1 VTECSKG
8 IGSVANCHPAS
19 AALCTPVKTGFFLFH
34 QLATVVN
41 HFEIQK
47 GVLMHEGDH
56 PARDLVARKPSKL
69 NRLVVVAQS
78 LEILCSKMVQA
89 TDSVTQW
96 NKEPS
101 FGIHS
106 SLGREWMVLF
116 APTTASIVLT
126 PSGAPSKLH
135 IPLQNL
141 TGSCEPMRI
150 LVAEDDAP
158 LAEFLHQRLQQE
170 QFAVQMVSSGAEA
183 EKLASD
189 QAYDLVL
196 LDLNLPGADGLDVL
210 RGIRSKR
217 PYLPVVM
224 VTDTS
229 MVEERV
235 RGLDAGAD
243 DYVAK
248 PFAFAELAAR
258 IRAVLRRGSRPAR
271 SILQIEDLEVDR
283 VSHTVRR
290 GSHNIDL
297 SPKEFALLE
306 FLMRH
311 EGQAVSRTAIVEQ
324 VWKLNFDT
332 MTNVVDVYINYL
344 RRKMDSG
351 YDRALIRTI
360 RGVGYQIGGNG
371 QHV

>member
-1 VTECSKG
+1 MT
-8 IGSVANCHPAS
+8 GSGTHLFGQQTGN
-19 AALCTPVKTGFFLFH
+19 ALCGNTPSQCLDT
-34 QLATVVN
+34 
-41 HFEIQK
+41 
-47 GVLMHEGDH
+47 
-56 PARDLVARKPSKL
+56 S
-69 NRLVVVAQS
+69 
-78 LEILCSKMVQA
+78 
-89 TDSVTQW
+89 
-96 NKEPS
+96 S
-101 FGIHS
+101 FS
-106 SLGREWMVLF
+106 SQN
-116 APTTASIVLT
+116 ALT
-126 PSGAPSKLH
+126 PF
-135 IPLQNL
+135 QNL
-141 TGSCEPMRI
+141 RGLCEPMRI

-158 LAEFLHQRLQQE
+158 LAEFLHQRLEQE
-170 QFAVQMVSSGAEA
+170 QFAVQVVSNGAEA
-183 EKLASD
+183 QQLASD
-189 QAYDLVL
+189 QPYDLVI
-196 LDLNLPGADGLDVL
+196 LDLNLPGAGGLDVL

-217 PYLPVVM
+217 PDLPVVI
-224 VTDTS
+224 VTGAS

-258 IRAVLRRGSRPAR
+258 IREVLRRGSRPAR
-271 SILQIEDLEVDR
+271 SILQIGDLEVDR

-311 EGQAVSRTAIVEQ
+311 EGQPVSRTAIVEQ

-344 RRKMDSG
+344 RRKVDSG

-371 QHV
+371 QHA